1 MALLRVRSTV
11 REAEGVL
18 GLLLTDP
25 EGRDLAPWEP
35 GAHLEVEL
43 PSGRVR
49 HYSLCGDPADRAA
62 YRLGVL
68 RERGGRGGSEEV
80 HTAVRPGTA
89 LRVRGPFN
97 RFPLV
102 AADRYLFLA
111 GGIGITPLLP
121 MVRSLPPGSFTLLY
135 GGRSLASMAYREELA
150 ALPGAVLVPEDREG
164 PLDLDAALG
173 GLAPGT
179 AVYACGPE
187 GLLRAV
193 AERWGGPLHTERF
206 GAPPAAGA
214 APGPEPAGRPGREE
228 PAEAGEAAD
237 PVPGG
242 VFEVELR
249 RSGAVLRVPPERS
262 LLEVVREVVPRVPSS
277 CEEGWC
283 GSCETK
289 VLGGVPEHRDSVLG
303 PTEQETGATMMICV
317 GRSRSRRL
325 ILDL

>member
-25 EGRDLAPWEP
+25 AGRDLPPWEP

-121 MVRSLPPGSFTLLY
+121 MVRSLPPGSFRLLY
-135 GGRSLASMAYREELA
+135 GGRGLASMAYREELVG
-150 ALPGAVLVPEDREG
+150 LPGTVLVPEDREG

-193 AERWGGPLHTERF
+193 AERWSGPLHTERF
-206 GAPPAAGA
+206 GAPPAAGS
-214 APGPEPAGRPGREE
+214 GPRAE
-228 PAEAGEAAD
+228 PAEAGGTAEPA
-237 PVPGG
+237 PGG
-242 VFEVELR
+242 AFEVELR
-249 RSGAVLRVPPERS
+249 RSGAVLPVPPERS
-262 LLEVVREVVPRVPSS
+262 LLEVVRDVVPRVPSS

-283 GSCETK
+283 GTCETK

-303 PTEQETGATMMICV
+303 PAERETGATMMICV

-325 ILDL
+325 TLDL